1 MGRQEN
7 TKIPKNE
14 PVIQFSYDNTNEE
27 IDGAMKT
34 FQKRFMSKKGGIW
47 IVAYVFIFAAIAVGI
62 FFNRSSVVLYVALG
76 ICIFGFAVNI
86 TEKKRTRNKVIR
98 SLKNMAPETYVC
110 TIYPNKIEI
119 DTTII
124 NSESDGGNS
133 NFEENGEDKP
143 IVSVFTFDE
152 YLLNFSEN
160 NESLLLIVNRRQIY
174 CFPKR
179 CLSEEQQNIVRDFLT
194 DKLESD
200 EF

>member
-1 MGRQEN
+1 MPDLGKQEN
-7 TKIPKNE
+7 TKISKTE
-14 PVIQFSYDNTNEE
+14 PIIQFSYDNTNEE

-34 FQKRFMSKKGGIW
+34 FQKRFMSKKSGIW
-47 IVAYVFIFAAIAVGI
+47 IVAYVFIFAAIIAGI
-62 FFNRSSVVLYVALG
+62 VFNRSSVVLYIALAV
-76 ICIFGFAVNI
+76 CILGFIVNI
-86 TEKKRTRNKVIR
+86 TEKKRTRSKVIR
-98 SLKNMAPETYVC
+98 SLKNVAPETYVC

-124 NSESDGGNS
+124 KSNSENDG
-133 NFEENGEDKP
+133 ENPEDKP

-179 CLSEEQQNIVRDFLT
+179 CLTDKQQNIVRDFLIE
-194 DKLESD
+194 KLENN